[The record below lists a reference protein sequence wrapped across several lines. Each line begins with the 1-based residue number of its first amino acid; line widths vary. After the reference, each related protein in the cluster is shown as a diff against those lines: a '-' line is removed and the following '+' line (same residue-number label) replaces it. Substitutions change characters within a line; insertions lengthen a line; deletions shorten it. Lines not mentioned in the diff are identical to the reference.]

1 MSEPFLERLSRF
13 TPDAGGLDRDSLL
26 YAAGRASVRPNRA
39 WIAVTTALAVTQ
51 ALTLALVLRPTAPPA
66 SPPLSP
72 AVQPPVTAPPEPTWS
87 DPSDSPGLWSVHR
100 GLLDATSEDR
110 PAPAAGTLI
119 ESEPPLRAFAPPSS
133 ILN

>member
-1 MSEPFLERLSRF
+1 MSEPFLRRLSRF

-39 WIAVTTALAVTQ
+39 WIVVAAALFVTQ
-51 ALTLALVLRPTAPPA
+51 ALTLALLLRPTAPPA
-66 SPPLSP
+66 SPPPP
-72 AVQPPVTAPPEPTWS
+72 AAQPPVAVPPEPTSS
-87 DPSDSPGLWSVHR
+87 DPSDSPGLWSVRH
-100 GLLDATSEDR
+100 GLLDPTSEDR
-110 PAPAAGTLI
+110 PAPVAGALI